1 MKYRCIAGL
10 FGVLL
15 ACAPFR
21 SSAQDAIPH
30 KNVISA
36 NPFLLI
42 AEWFNGEFERTIGL
56 ESTVG
61 VRASTIKID
70 DGRYLNA
77 RAFYRYY
84 PSGALNKFY
93 LGIDAGITTVDD
105 LENESHTVGGAGFE
119 LGYNWLL
126 GSRKKL
132 YLSLGAGADRLF
144 GSGLEDFTV
153 VIPTVRVLNVG
164 IAF

>member
-1 MKYRCIAGL
+1 MLVCVPLPA
-10 FGVLL
+10 
-15 ACAPFR
+15 A
-21 SSAQDAIPH
+21 AQDAFPH

-42 AEWFNGEFERTIGL
+42 AEWFNGEFERKVST
-56 ESTVG
+56 ESSLG

-70 DGRYLNA
+70 DARYVNA

-84 PSGALNKFY
+84 PSGALQKFY
-93 LGIDAGITTVDD
+93 LGVDAGVTTVDD
-105 LENESHTVGGAGFE
+105 VNDESHSVGGAGFE

-126 GSRKKL
+126 GARRKL
-132 YLSLGAGADRLF
+132 YLSLGVGADRLF
-144 GSGLEDFTV
+144 GSGLEDLTV

-164 IAF
+164 FAF